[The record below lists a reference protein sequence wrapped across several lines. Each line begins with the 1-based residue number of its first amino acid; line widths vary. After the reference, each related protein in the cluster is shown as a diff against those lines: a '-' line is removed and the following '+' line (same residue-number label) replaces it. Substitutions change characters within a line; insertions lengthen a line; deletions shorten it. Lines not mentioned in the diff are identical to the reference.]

1 MIACNLI
8 YEDIA
13 ISVLPRKL
21 VLISVALIV
30 FAYRNFA

>member
-8 YEDIA
+8 YEDID

-21 VLISVALIV
+21 VSISVALIV
-30 FAYRNFA
+30 FVYRNFA